1 MNFWPVCAWLGSFFL
16 AICALPQVYKT
27 FKTKD
32 VSSLSFAM
40 LWTWTLG
47 CLFALVFGLHAKVP
61 AAIITSYI
69 VNGGAALALTV
80 AFLMY
85 RKK

>member
-1 MNFWPVCAWLGSFFL
+1 MMWSIVAWLGSFFL
-16 AICALPQVYKT
+16 ATCALPQVYKT

-47 CLFALVFGLHAKVP
+47 CLFALLFGLHQHLPVQ
-61 AAIITSYI
+61 IITSYI
-69 VNGGAALALTV
+69 VNGCAALALTM
-80 AFLMY
+80 AFVMY